1 MMSTNIIVLISNK
14 EKMHE
19 RLLWALKVHFS
30 FNYELGDTVVNVH
43 SAGGTIDKV
52 TESAMILI
60 NLCINKGQ

>member
-1 MMSTNIIVLISNK
+1 
-14 EKMHE
+14 MHE

-30 FNYELGDTVVNVH
+30 FSYELGDTVVNVQ

-52 TESAMILI
+52 TESVMILI